1 MRKGLLAGGVAVAAL
16 AGGGVA
22 AASLDRSAP
31 PPSPAAVATAEI
43 TRGDLAD
50 AETVGGTLGYENRR
64 ELPNAARGTVTW
76 TPEEG
81 AVVRRGKRL
90 YAVSGKSVVL
100 LYGTMPMYRELTTGT
115 SGRDVLQ
122 LERNLKALGY
132 DPGTVDGDFTWST
145 RSAVRD
151 WQEDRNLDETGV
163 VGPEQVVIASG
174 AVRVAEVTTEPGMPA
189 GRSVIATTGT
199 KRVVHVDLAAS
210 DQQLARLGAAVTL
223 EMPDGRTG
231 KGRITSIGTVAKP
244 PAEPGGEATVDV
256 EITARGGLGRF
267 DQAPVDV
274 GLTSETRKDVLSV
287 PVEALLALREGG
299 YGVKVDKGAVVVV
312 ETGLFAA
319 GRVEIE
325 GPGLAEGMKVEVPAE

>member
-16 AGGGVA
+16 AGGGVV
-22 AASLDRSAP
+22 AASFDEPVTPAP
-31 PPSPAAVATAEI
+31 APVRTAEI

-50 AETVGGTLGYENRR
+50 AETVAGTLGYENRR
-64 ELPNAARGTVTW
+64 ELPNAAKGTVTW

-81 AVVRRGKRL
+81 AVVRRGKTL
-90 YAVSGKSVVL
+90 YSVSGKPVTL
-100 LYGTMPMYRELTTGT
+100 MYGTTPMYRPLSNGV

-122 LERNLKALGY
+122 LERNLEALGY
-132 DPGTVDGDFTWST
+132 DPGTVDHDFTWST
-145 RSAVRD
+145 QVAVQD

-174 AVRVAEVTTEPGMPA
+174 AVRVAGVTAEAGMPA
-189 GRSVIATTGT
+189 GRSVITTTGT

-223 EMPDGRTG
+223 ETPDGRTG
-231 KGRITSIGTVAKP
+231 KGRITSIGTVARP
-244 PAEPGGEATVDV
+244 PAQEGGEATVDV
-256 EITARGGLGRF
+256 EITAAGGLGRF

-274 GLTSETRKDVLSV
+274 ALTSETREDVLSV

-299 YGVKVDKGAVVVV
+299 YGVQVEKGAAVVVT
-312 ETGLFAA
+312 TGLFAA

-325 GPGLAEGMKVEVPAE
+325 GPGLAEGMKVQVPAE

>member
-1 MRKGLLAGGVAVAAL
+1 MRRALLVGGVAVAAL

-22 AASLDRSAP
+22 AASFDEPAAP
-31 PPSPAAVATAEI
+31 PPPPVKTAEI

-90 YAVSGKSVVL
+90 YSVSGKPVTL
-100 LYGTMPMYRELTTGT
+100 LYGTTPMYRELSTGT
-115 SGRDVLQ
+115 SGRDVRQ

-132 DPGTVDGDFTWST
+132 DPGTVDDDFTWST
-145 RSAVRD
+145 REAVQD
-151 WQEDRNLDETGV
+151 WQEDLNLDETGV
-163 VGPEQVVIASG
+163 VGPEEVVIASG
-174 AVRVAEVTTEPGMPA
+174 AVRVAEVTTEAGMQA
-189 GRSVIATTGT
+189 GRSVIVTTGT

-223 EMPDGRTG
+223 ETPDGRTG
-231 KGRITSIGTVAKP
+231 KGRITSIGTVARP
-244 PAEPGGEATVDV
+244 PAQDGGEATIDV
-256 EITARGGLGRF
+256 EITAQGGLGRF

-274 GLTSETRKDVLSV
+274 GLTSETRENVLSV

-299 YGVKVDKGAVVVV
+299 YGVRVAGTTITVT
-312 ETGLFAA
+312 TGLFAA

-325 GPGLAEGMKVEVPAE
+325 GAGLSEGMKVEVPAE

>member
-22 AASLDRSAP
+22 AATRDTP
-31 PPSPAAVATAEI
+31 PPPAPVVAETADI

-64 ELPNAARGTVTW
+64 DLPNAARGTVTW

-81 AVVRRGKRL
+81 AVIRRGKRL
-90 YAVSGKSVVL
+90 YAVSGKPVIL
-100 LYGTMPMYRELTTGT
+100 MYGATPMYRRLDTAT
-115 SGRDVLQ
+115 SGHDVRQ

-132 DPGTVDGDFTWST
+132 DPGTVDDDFTWTT
-145 RSAVRD
+145 REAVRD
-151 WQEDRNLDETGV
+151 WQEDLNLDETGT
-163 VGPEQVVIASG
+163 VGPEEVVVASG
-174 AVRVAEVTTEPGMPA
+174 PVRVAQVTGEPGMPA

-223 EMPDGRTG
+223 ETPDGRTG
-231 KGRITSIGTVAKP
+231 KGRITSIGTVARP
-244 PAEPGGEATVDV
+244 PAQEGGEATIDV
-256 EITARGGLGRF
+256 EITAEGRLGRF

-274 GLTSETRKDVLSV
+274 GLTGETRKDVLSV

-299 YGVKVDKGAVVVV
+299 YGVRIAGTVTKVT
-312 ETGLFAA
+312 TGLFAA

-325 GPGLAEGMKVEVPAE
+325 GAGLTEGMKVEVPAE